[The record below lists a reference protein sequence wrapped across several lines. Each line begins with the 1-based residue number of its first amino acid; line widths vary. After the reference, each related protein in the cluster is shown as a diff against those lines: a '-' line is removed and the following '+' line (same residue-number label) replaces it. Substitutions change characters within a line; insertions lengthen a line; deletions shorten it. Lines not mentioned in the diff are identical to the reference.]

1 MVSWMR
7 KINNLKEEVVE
18 RTHADVAAQAEQYLT
33 TKQVSERTGIP
44 EGTLRFWRH
53 GGADG
58 PRSHTLGRKRVVY
71 PLSSLNEWLAAQ
83 ASNNVSGGV
92 A

>member
-1 MVSWMR
+1 M
-7 KINNLKEEVVE
+7 
-18 RTHADVAAQAEQYLT
+18 
-33 TKQVSERTGIP
+33 TGIP

-53 GGADG
+53 CGEG

-71 PLSSLNEWLAAQ
+71 PLSSLNEWLADQ
-83 ASNNVSGGV
+83 ASKNVSGGV